1 MNVKSIVF
9 YAVIGLG
16 AFGLI
21 SMILFEPG
29 SLLRMILIYALIA
42 AIIFGIY
49 RFVMSRRGNSQ
60 ENSAY
65 KKAVRQSKKKYQPA
79 KPSKSSKVRKI
90 QPAQRKQAQRKPA
103 KKAGAARLNGPKLTV
118 IEGKKG
124 KKKKRMTL

>member
-1 MNVKSIVF
+1 MNVKNIVF

-16 AFGLI
+16 ALGLI

-29 SLLRMILIYALIA
+29 SLLRTILTYALLAA
-42 AIIFGIY
+42 AIYGIY
-49 RFVMSRRGNSQ
+49 RFVISRRGNSQ
-60 ENSAY
+60 ENNAY

-79 KPSKSSKVRKI
+79 KQAKSSKVRKI
-90 QPAQRKQAQRKPA
+90 QPAQRKPA
-103 KKAGAARLNGPKLTV
+103 KKASAARLNGPKLTV

>member
-42 AIIFGIY
+42 AAIFGIY
-49 RFVMSRRGNSQ
+49 RFIMSRRGNSQ

-79 KPSKSSKVRKI
+79 KSSKVRKI
-90 QPAQRKQAQRKPA
+90 QPTQRKQAQRKPA

>member
-1 MNVKSIVF
+1 MNVKKFVF

-21 SMILFEPG
+21 SMIVLEPG
-29 SLLRMILIYALIA
+29 SLLRMIVTYALIA
-42 AIIFGIY
+42 AVIYGIV
-49 RFVMSRRGNSQ
+49 RFVMSRRGNSR

-79 KPSKSSKVRKI
+79 KPSASKVKRI
-90 QPAQRKQAQRKPA
+90 QPAAQQRKPA
-103 KKAGAARLNGPKLTV
+103 KKASAARLNGPKLTV